1 MVAQQGRVGKG
12 KSWGKEGGKRFEKKE
27 GLFAFCV
34 TVSFTSSFPFSIH
47 HATTLLPTLLLTT
60 PSHTTQSHTACHTS
74 TPVCCPLSFF
84 VCDCQCTP
92 STPNQ
97 ITQHHA
103 TMQSPHT
110 AQPTDDLPPHCPRP
124 LFPPQ
129 SKTVEG
135 TCSVG
140 YRLRDS
146 LTWARS
152 LPDRSED
159 CADGWVRTN
168 LADLLL
174 SKDKRVLHLECDL
187 LLRGCFEFPCTTLSP
202 RLPTIKTFPLHPS
215 QLHSFNSHRPKA
227 IAR

>member
-1 MVAQQGRVGKG
+1 MQRGYVKRYKSVKTGAREVAQLVIGVVRMSIVAGSILVG
-12 KSWGKEGGKRFEKKE
+12 
-27 GLFAFCV
+27 A
-34 TVSFTSSFPFSIH
+34 SF
-47 HATTLLPTLLLTT
+47 LPKMPERISEFRPL
-60 PSHTTQSHTACHTS
+60 
-74 TPVCCPLSFF
+74 CPRK
-84 VCDCQCTP
+84 
-92 STPNQ
+92 
-97 ITQHHA
+97 
-103 TMQSPHT
+103 
-110 AQPTDDLPPHCPRP
+110 LPPHCPGP

-140 YRLRDS
+140 YRLRDH